1 MRSSLIL
8 ALLPLALATAVPSSK
23 KVDYNGFKS
32 LRITLPEGAE
42 DSLAEINKL
51 AATILNPGATEK
63 IDLVVSPENISKVK
77 KLASD
82 TTVLVEDVGAA
93 LAEEKTSTVYA
104 GTSKHT
110 FVKLREAGANNLP
123 VPSDSWFTAYH
134 SYADHLQ
141 FLTDLQTSF
150 PTKSELFTLGN
161 SFQGRPLTGIH
172 IWGSGGKGSKP
183 AVVFHGTV
191 HAREWISTM
200 VSHLTL

>member
-1 MRSSLIL
+1 MRSLIL

-32 LRITLPEGAE
+32 LRITLPKGAE
-42 DSLAEINKL
+42 DAVGEINKL
-51 AATILNPGATEK
+51 AATILNPGATEE
-63 IDLVVSPENISKVK
+63 IDIVVSPENLSKVK

-93 LAEEKTSTVYA
+93 LAEEETSKVYA
-104 GTSKHT
+104 GKSKHT
-110 FVKLREAGANNLP
+110 FVKLRKARANNLA
-123 VPSDSWFTAYH
+123 VPSDSWFTTYH

-141 FLTDLQTSF
+141 FLTDLQTSY
-150 PTKSELFTLGN
+150 PTKSEIFTLGN
-161 SFQGRPLTGIH
+161 SVQGRALTGIH

-183 AVVFHGTV
+183 AIVFHGTV

-200 VSHLTL
+200 VSHLTA